1 MNTEKKWMNVMV
13 KVCYGGMGVV
23 CSLICI
29 MGYYPLLPAFY
40 GACCLEQRRNIL
52 LYIGM
57 FVTMGYT
64 MSPGAMVK
72 YLFILL
78 VAGTGI
84 RFYMWANR
92 KCAGWT
98 AGIIA
103 GICTIIMNCSGMI
116 FAKLEQR
123 EMILGLCEGVIVC
136 GMTVVFHYLL
146 QMSSEMGKVFAAP
159 FLQREVA
166 MMQPAGGYESER
178 MQAFAEAV
186 DELSVA
192 FAAIGKK
199 EELSSHE
206 SVTVLEEEI
215 TAKMCSSC
223 DACAIC
229 WGAAKHVHTSK
240 IRRMLQAV
248 VAHNSKED
256 IIESNYMENCP
267 CYRGMVEEAVW
278 AFSRMEL
285 NEAWYQRLQENRMVI
300 AGQLDAMADVMQDW
314 TKGQKN
320 LDGKSKML
328 LARIGFEVRERGL
341 VAEQIHIYEDRD
353 KRRSITAEVASKWG
367 GGIPSKNY
375 LRALEKAT
383 GMALRLQKDAR
394 AVLTRDPV
402 SITAYED
409 TCFDAISGVATKA
422 KEGAAI
428 SGDNFSLFL
437 LENGRYNICLSDG
450 MGSGPAASKE
460 SDMVVDLMEKFMEAG
475 FPTDTAI
482 RMMNS
487 AMVLKGDDE
496 SYSTMDYATV
506 DLYTGNVELIK
517 IGAAASFLKHKEEVT
532 CLSSSSL
539 PAGVYMQQLAK
550 PQEAKM
556 CHGDFL
562 VMVTDGVLEY
572 LHVKNPEE
580 KLAEMISEI
589 NTDNA
594 GGMARAL
601 LEHVLLFTGGY
612 AMDDMTIIVTGIW
625 EK

>member
-1 MNTEKKWMNVMV
+1 
-13 KVCYGGMGVV
+13 
-23 CSLICI
+23 
-29 MGYYPLLPAFY
+29 
-40 GACCLEQRRNIL
+40 
-52 LYIGM
+52 
-57 FVTMGYT
+57 
-64 MSPGAMVK
+64 
-72 YLFILL
+72 
-78 VAGTGI
+78 
-84 RFYMWANR
+84 
-92 KCAGWT
+92 
-98 AGIIA
+98 
-103 GICTIIMNCSGMI
+103 
-116 FAKLEQR
+116 
-123 EMILGLCEGVIVC
+123 
-136 GMTVVFHYLL
+136 
-146 QMSSEMGKVFAAP
+146 
-159 FLQREVA
+159 
-166 MMQPAGGYESER
+166 

-506 DLYTGNVELIK
+506 DLYTGKVELIK

-539 PAGVYMQQLAK
+539 PAGVCMQQLAK

-601 LEHVLLFTGGY
+601 LEHVLLFTGGH